1 MGSMFSKEILALP
14 GARRVLAAMLACS
27 LADAVGAV
35 AQAWALAGALA
46 SLWEGATLVSQAPAL
61 LAFLAAFAARQL
73 VGCLRSRVAG
83 RFAED
88 RCARMRSDLLG
99 DVLEAGGGA
108 VGAFGTGTVV
118 TTLLEGVEQVRS
130 YIALM
135 LPKVADL
142 AVVPLVI
149 VVALF
154 LVDWVSGLIALCVL
168 PFTIWYM
175 TLIGSQAKA
184 RAERQ
189 HAEYDALSSHFVDSL
204 RGIDTLALF
213 GQAHQ
218 QGERVYAVS
227 ERFRKA
233 TVATLRMATVSSLVL
248 DLFAT
253 FGLAAVAI
261 MLGFRL
267 MGGTIALAP
276 ALTALI
282 LVPEYFA
289 PVRRFASDF
298 HASLDGKT
306 ALARIIEMGAELH
319 GRRPGAD
326 VEGGEAGVA
335 AESLANAAGARRSSA
350 GTAPLSVAS
359 GAGTT
364 VPDVPTADG
373 ARGGEAGRTG
383 AGGRLPAW
391 GDGCRLELRG
401 VTYLHGGER
410 EAGGA
415 DRRGR
420 DDDLTS
426 EVERGDG
433 RGRDDD
439 QGSRDRS
446 GGVHDVSLELR
457 GNQVVALV
465 GQSGAGKSTLLDVL
479 AGFVSPEAGSIELRA
494 PGVPARRIPTLRR
507 PDWLS
512 QVAYIPQDPH
522 VFSASLRDNVRFYR
536 PDATDAQVRDAVAAV
551 GLDELVAELP
561 DGLDSRVGEGARRL
575 SGGQAQR
582 IALARAIVADRRV
595 LLLDEPTAHLDIET
609 ELELKR
615 HMLPTMRG
623 RLTVIATH
631 RLHWVGDADVVAV
644 LEAGRVAQVGSPEE
658 LARDRDGAYARLAR
672 ALGGGDAR

>member
-14 GARRVLAAMLACS
+14 GARRALAAMLACS

-46 SLWEGATLVSQAPAL
+46 SLWEGATLASQAPAL

-149 VVALF
+149 VIALF

-204 RGIDTLALF
+204 RGIDTLTLF

-267 MGGTIALAP
+267 MGGTVALAP

-319 GRRPGAD
+319 GRSPGTDAA
-326 VEGGEAGVA
+326 GGEAGGV
-335 AESLANAAGARRSSA
+335 AESPANAAGARRGGA
-350 GTAPLSVAS
+350 GTAPLPVAN

-364 VPDVPTADG
+364 VPDVPAADG

-383 AGGRLPAW
+383 TGGRLPAW
-391 GDGCRLELRG
+391 GDGCSLELRG

-420 DDDLTS
+420 
-426 EVERGDG
+426 GDG
-433 RGRDDD
+433 
-439 QGSRDRS
+439 QGDRDRP
-446 GGVHDVSLELR
+446 GGVRDVSLELR

-561 DGLDSRVGEGARRL
+561 EGLDSRVGEGARRL

>member
-14 GARRVLAAMLACS
+14 GARRALATMLACS
-27 LADAVGAV
+27 LVDTVGAV

-46 SLWEGATLVSQAPAL
+46 SLWEGATLASQAPAL

-88 RCARMRSDLLG
+88 RCARIRSDLLG

-149 VVALF
+149 VIALF

-213 GQAHQ
+213 GQEHQ

-267 MGGTIALAP
+267 MGGTVALAP

-319 GRRPGAD
+319 GRSPGTDAA
-326 VEGGEAGVA
+326 GGEAGGV
-335 AESLANAAGARRSSA
+335 AESPANAAGARRGGA
-350 GTAPLSVAS
+350 GTTPLPVAN

-364 VPDVPTADG
+364 VPDVPAADG

-383 AGGRLPAW
+383 TGGRLPAW
-391 GDGCRLELRG
+391 GDGCSLELRG
-401 VTYLHGGER
+401 VTYLHGGEH

-420 DDDLTS
+420 DDGQ
-426 EVERGDG
+426 GD
-433 RGRDDD
+433 
-439 QGSRDRS
+439 RDRP
-446 GGVHDVSLELR
+446 GGVRDVSLELR

-479 AGFVSPEAGSIELRA
+479 AGFVSPESGSIELRA

-658 LARDRDGAYARLAR
+658 VARDRDGAYARLAR
-672 ALGGGDAR
+672 ALRGGDAR